1 MWEFFGFIL
10 LINTLNSHIFKF
22 NYLKTNK
29 IKKHITTTNKKTK
42 ITRNCLI
49 IQKNEP
55 NPKNELWDSSIL
67 FKTRFLIPMN
77 NKKIQQVLTWN
88 F

>member
-49 IQKNEP
+49 IQK
-55 NPKNELWDSSIL
+55 K
-67 FKTRFLIPMN
+67 
-77 NKKIQQVLTWN
+77 
-88 F
+88 